1 MFLQLFTFIIILMKI
16 IAVETGYHFQD
27 EQIKEVETYIN
38 KQWNTFWSS
47 YANDQLNRKL
57 YILVIMGSI
66 IQTRLAIK
74 ASHHVFTNFDFA
86 YFLVINDLK
95 TPGIEDNQFEFE
107 TISYIND
114 PRYHRYFRDL
124 HYKELQFINKKVI
137 IPKELKILF
146 NNIYDTENQTYLE
159 TFYPFYVSLVLF
171 SRIKK
176 MEKAPHYELNKLAI
190 VFNRAIFLVTVLP
203 RFDEIF
209 HFLIV
214 ECDGDLGD
222 IWSYGQD
229 GPIDVESFKLSL
241 KKNERIFLLK
251 EIVHGTLLAV
261 LIPIIYY
268 KFVIKKNKSVN
279 KNLALITNIA
289 NNSMES
295 LNNDDDNNSFLNLII
310 FGELFIV
317 IFLIIISLI
326 SKFSNINK
334 REQGKQQSSKVENE
348 TIELKQ

>member
-74 ASHHVFTNFDFA
+74 ASHHVFTNFDLA

-268 KFVIKKNKSVN
+268 KFVIKVCTT
-279 KNLALITNIA
+279 LLI
-289 NNSMES
+289 
-295 LNNDDDNNSFLNLII
+295 
-310 FGELFIV
+310 
-317 IFLIIISLI
+317 
-326 SKFSNINK
+326 
-334 REQGKQQSSKVENE
+334 
-348 TIELKQ
+348 